1 MANTLLRSRPTS
13 ADVSPVSRWPG
24 KLRLTL
30 SGTLAAAGAVV
41 LGLVI
46 VELIV
51 LVLWAADPRSSAGA
65 SSAVHFAAAL
75 WLLAQHGGFATSEA
89 QIGLPPL
96 GLTVLPFLLTMRAGR
111 RVCDAQ
117 DRPALLPTI
126 AAVAVPY
133 SIIAGI
139 VALAA
144 GDSGL
149 HPHVWQAVLGPLVLA
164 AVGSGLGAWREMRFW
179 NLAPSISLPDPARIV
194 GTCAAVAGGIVL
206 AGGALVWGISLALH
220 GSQAAAIMRNLHP
233 GASGATGLLM
243 ASLVLVPNAA
253 IWGASVTLG
262 TGFSI
267 GAGSS
272 VGPFGVSVGDVPA
285 LPLLAA
291 LPHNGVPPWY
301 AASLLAVPVFAGV
314 VAGVLLVRRMQPASR
329 VAAAGWG
336 ALVAVPVALGAFLLA
351 ALSGGPAGP
360 DRLQTVGASPWSSA
374 AAAAV
379 AIGVPAGLT
388 AWIFTW
394 WRQRHD
400 RVDASNG
407 ETVRAGSR

>member
-1 MANTLLRSRPTS
+1 MANTLLRNRPTS
-13 ADVSPVSRWPG
+13 APPSGDSRWPG
-24 KLRLTL
+24 NVRLAL
-30 SGTLAAAGAVV
+30 SGSLAAAGALI
-41 LGLVI
+41 LGLVV

-51 LVLWAADPRSSAGA
+51 LVLWAADPRSTAGA

-75 WLLAQHGGFATSEA
+75 WLLAHHGGFATSEA

-117 DRPALLPTI
+117 EHPELLPTV

-133 SIIAGI
+133 AVLTGI
-139 VALAA
+139 VAAAA
-144 GDSGL
+144 GNSGL
-149 HPHVWQAVLGPLVLA
+149 HPHIWQGMLGALLLA
-164 AVGSGLGAWREMRFW
+164 AAGAALGAWREMRLW
-179 NLAPSISLPDPARIV
+179 HLAPGINVPEPVRIV
-194 GTCAAVAGGIVL
+194 ATCGAVAGGIVL
-206 AGGALVWGISLALH
+206 AAGALVWGISLAVH
-220 GSQAAAIMRNLHP
+220 GSQAAAIMRTLHP
-233 GASGATGLLM
+233 GSSGATGLLL
-243 ASLVLVPNAA
+243 ASFALVPNAV

-262 TGFSI
+262 TGFSV

-301 AASLLAVPVFAGV
+301 SGSLMAVPVLAGV
-314 VAGVLLVRRMQPASR
+314 VAGVLLVRRMDSR
-329 VAAAGWG
+329 SRFRAAGWG
-336 ALVAVPVALGAFLLA
+336 ALVGVPVAAGTLLLT

-360 DRLQTVGASPWSSA
+360 GRLHTVGASPWASA

-379 AIGVPAGLT
+379 DIGVPSALT
-388 AWIFTW
+388 AWAFTW
-394 WRQRHD
+394 WRQRRR
-400 RVDASNG
+400 RVDASHG
-407 ETVRAGSR
+407 

>member
-1 MANTLLRSRPTS
+1 MADTLLRSRPTS
-13 ADVSPVSRWPG
+13 ADPHSDSHWPG
-24 KLRLTL
+24 NLRLTL

-41 LGLVI
+41 LGLLI

-51 LVLWAADPRSSAGA
+51 LVLWAADPRSAAGA
-65 SSAVHFAAAL
+65 SSAVHFAGAL

-117 DRPALLPTI
+117 ERPALMPTI

-133 SIIAGI
+133 SILAGI
-139 VALAA
+139 VAVLT
-144 GDSGL
+144 GNSGL
-149 HPHVWQAVLGPLVLA
+149 HPHAWQAVLGALA
-164 AVGSGLGAWREMRFW
+164 LSAAGAGLGAWREMRYW
-179 NLAPSISLPDPARIV
+179 NLAPQVEVPDSVRIV
-194 GTCAAVAGGIVL
+194 ATCGAVAGGVVL
-206 AGGALVWGISLALH
+206 AAGALVWGISLALH
-220 GSQAAAIMRNLHP
+220 GSQAAAIMRTLHP

-253 IWGASVTLG
+253 IWGATVTLG

-301 AASLLAVPVFAGV
+301 AGSLMAVPVFAGV
-314 VAGVLLVRRMQPASR
+314 VAGVLLVRRMNPASR
-329 VAAAGWG
+329 FHAAGWG
-336 ALVAVPVALGAFLLA
+336 ALVAVPVALGAFILT

-360 DRLQTVGASPWSSA
+360 GRLQTVGASPWSSA

-379 AIGVPAGLT
+379 DIGIPAALT

-394 WRQRHD
+394 WRHR
-400 RVDASNG
+400 RAAGATEEPVDG
-407 ETVRAGSR
+407 

>member
-1 MANTLLRSRPTS
+1 MANTLLRSRPASAETTS
-13 ADVSPVSRWPG
+13 DSRWPG
-24 KLRLTL
+24 NLRLAL

-51 LVLWAADPRSSAGA
+51 LVLWAADPRSTAGA
-65 SSAVHFAAAL
+65 SSAVHFSAAL

-117 DRPALLPTI
+117 EHPSLLPTI
-126 AAVAVPY
+126 VAVAVPY
-133 SIIAGI
+133 SVFTGI

-144 GDSGL
+144 GNSGL
-149 HPHVWQAVLGPLVLA
+149 HPHAWQAMLGTLVLA
-164 AVGSGLGAWREMRFW
+164 AAGAGLGAWREMRFW
-179 NLAPSISLPDPARIV
+179 KLAPSIAVPDNVRIV
-194 GTCAAVAGGIVL
+194 ATCGAVAGGIVL
-206 AGGALVWGISLALH
+206 AAGALVWGVSLALH
-220 GSQAAAIMRNLHP
+220 GGQAAAIMRTLHP
-233 GASGATGLLM
+233 GTSGATGLLM
-243 ASLVLVPNAA
+243 SSLVLVPNAA

-272 VGPFGVSVGDVPA
+272 VAPFGVSVGDVPA

-301 AASLLAVPVFAGV
+301 AGALLAIPVFAGV
-314 VAGVLLVRRMQPASR
+314 VAGVILVRRMEPHSR
-329 VAAAGWG
+329 FRAAGWA
-336 ALVAVPVALGAFLLA
+336 ALVAIPVALGAFVLTA
-351 ALSGGPAGP
+351 ISGGPAGP
-360 DRLQTVGASPWSSA
+360 GRLHTVGASPWSSA

-379 AIGVPAGLT
+379 EIGVSSALT

-394 WRQRHD
+394 WRQR
-400 RVDASNG
+400 RTVDAAA
-407 ETVRAGSR
+407 EPFAG

>member
-1 MANTLLRSRPTS
+1 MATTLLRSRSTS
-13 ADVSPVSRWPG
+13 AETTSDSRWPG
-24 KLRLTL
+24 SLRLAL
-30 SGTLAAAGAVV
+30 SGTLAAAGALV

-51 LVLWAADPRSSAGA
+51 LVLWAADPRSTAGA
-65 SSAVHFAAAL
+65 SPAVHFAAAL
-75 WLLAQHGGFATSEA
+75 WLLAHHAGFATTEA

-117 DRPALLPTI
+117 EHPSLLPTV

-133 SIIAGI
+133 AILTGV
-139 VALAA
+139 VALLA
-144 GDSGL
+144 GNSGL
-149 HPHVWQAVLGPLVLA
+149 HPHAWQAVLGGLVLA
-164 AVGSGLGAWREMRFW
+164 AAGAGLGAWREMRYW
-179 NLAPSISLPDPARIV
+179 NLAPSIEVPDSVRIV
-194 GTCAAVAGGIVL
+194 ATCGAVAGGIVL

-220 GSQAAAIMRNLHP
+220 GSQATAIMRTLHP
-233 GASGATGLLM
+233 GTSGATGLLM

-253 IWGASVTLG
+253 IWGATVTLG

-267 GAGSS
+267 GVGSS

-301 AASLLAVPVFAGV
+301 AASLMAVPVFAGV
-314 VAGVLLVRRMQPASR
+314 VAGVLLVRWMKPQSR
-329 VAAAGWG
+329 FRAAGWG
-336 ALVAVPVALGAFLLA
+336 ALVAVPVAVGALLLT

-360 DRLQTVGASPWSSA
+360 GHLQTVGASPWSSA

-379 AIGVPAGLT
+379 VIGVPTALT

-394 WRQRHD
+394 WRQR
-400 RVDASNG
+400 R
-407 ETVRAGSR
+407 TAGAAAA

>member
-1 MANTLLRSRPTS
+1 MADTLLRTRSTS
-13 ADVSPVSRWPG
+13 AAETAPGSRWPG
-24 KLRLTL
+24 NLRLAL
-30 SGTLAAAGAVV
+30 SGTLAAAGALV
-41 LGLVI
+41 LGVVI

-51 LVLWAADPRSSAGA
+51 LVLWAADPRSTAGA
-65 SSAVHFAAAL
+65 SSAVHFAGAL
-75 WLLAQHGGFATSEA
+75 WLLAQHGGFATSDA

-96 GLTVLPFLLTMRAGR
+96 GLSVLPFLLTMRAGR

-117 DRPALLPTI
+117 EHPALLPTV

-133 SIIAGI
+133 AVLAGI
-139 VALAA
+139 VALLA
-144 GDSGL
+144 GNSGL
-149 HPHVWQAVLGPLVLA
+149 HPHAWQAVLGGLLLA
-164 AVGSGLGAWREMRFW
+164 AVGAGLGAWREMRYW
-179 NLAPSISLPDPARIV
+179 NLAPTVQVPDSVRNV
-194 GTCAAVAGGIVL
+194 GTCGAVAGGIVI

-220 GSQAAAIMRNLHP
+220 GSQAAAIMRTLHP
-233 GASGATGLLM
+233 GTSGATGLLL

-301 AASLLAVPVFAGV
+301 AGSLMAVPVFAGII
-314 VAGVLLVRRMQPASR
+314 AGVLLVRRMNFQSR
-329 VAAAGWG
+329 FRAAGWG
-336 ALVAVPVALGAFLLA
+336 ALVSVPVAIGAFLLT

-360 DRLQTVGASPWSSA
+360 GRLQTVGASPWSSA
-374 AAAAV
+374 AAAAID
-379 AIGVPAGLT
+379 IGVPAALT

-394 WRQRHD
+394 WRQR
-400 RVDASNG
+400 RTAAQASN
-407 ETVRAGSR
+407 A

>member
-1 MANTLLRSRPTS
+1 MATTLLRSRPTS
-13 ADVSPVSRWPG
+13 ADAPPESRWPG
-24 KLRLTL
+24 NLRLAL

-41 LGLVI
+41 LGLLL

-51 LVLWAADPRSSAGA
+51 LVLWALDPRSTAGA
-65 SSAVHFAAAL
+65 SSAIHFAAAL
-75 WLLAQHGGFATSEA
+75 WLLAHHGGFATTSA
-89 QIGLPPL
+89 QIGLLPL

-111 RVCDAQ
+111 RACDAQ
-117 DRPALLPTI
+117 EHPNLLATV

-133 SIIAGI
+133 AVLTGLVAVVAGN
-139 VALAA
+139 
-144 GDSGL
+144 SGL
-149 HPHVWQAVLGPLVLA
+149 HPHVWQAVLGAMVLA
-164 AVGSGLGAWREMRFW
+164 AAGAALGAWREMRLW
-179 NLAPSISLPDPARIV
+179 NLAPSIEVPEWAQTVAIC
-194 GTCAAVAGGIVL
+194 GAVAGGIVL

-220 GSQAAAIMRNLHP
+220 GSQAAAIMRTLHP
-233 GASGATGLLM
+233 GTSGATGLLL

-267 GAGSS
+267 GVGSS

-301 AASLLAVPVFAGV
+301 AASMMAIPVAAGV
-314 VAGVLLVRRMQPASR
+314 VAGVMLVRRMEPQSR
-329 VAAAGWG
+329 FRAAGWG
-336 ALVAVPVALGAFLLA
+336 ALVGLPVALGALLLT

-360 DRLQTVGASPWSSA
+360 GRLNTVGASPWSSA

-379 AIGVPAGLT
+379 EIGIPAALT

-394 WRQRHD
+394 WRQRRAAD
-400 RVDASNG
+400 SAG
-407 ETVRAGSR
+407 ESLAG